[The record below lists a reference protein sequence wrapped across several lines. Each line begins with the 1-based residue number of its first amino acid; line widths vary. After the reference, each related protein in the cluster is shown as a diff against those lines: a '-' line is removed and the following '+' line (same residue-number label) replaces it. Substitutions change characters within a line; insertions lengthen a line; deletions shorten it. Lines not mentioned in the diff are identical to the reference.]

1 MSPGGEERRKP
12 VQTPKTVAVGVALT
26 AAALALAP
34 SAAAGMLIGNYE
46 VETTRDPGHSWL
58 WNVRPC
64 QVQAPD
70 CVHVNAQPRPNGQ
83 AEPWNA
89 DAHLANGRYT
99 MVVDVPDGVRCT
111 VYFLPSHDTYSWD
124 AVTLAG
130 SVDSTF
136 DAGCG
141 NAPGGTVSYPFN
153 LVRF

>member
-1 MSPGGEERRKP
+1 VK
-12 VQTPKTVAVGVALT
+12 TPKTLAVGVALT
-26 AAALALAP
+26 AAGIALAP
-34 SAAAGMLIGNYE
+34 TAAAGMLIGNYE

-64 QVQAPD
+64 QVVAPD

-83 AEPWNA
+83 AEPWNT

-111 VYFLPSHDTYSWD
+111 IYFLPSHDTYSWD
-124 AVTLAG
+124 ATTLSG

-153 LVRF
+153 LVRY

>member
-1 MSPGGEERRKP
+1 
-12 VQTPKTVAVGVALT
+12 VQTPKTAAAGIALI

-46 VETTRDPGHSWL
+46 VETTRDPGHSWI

-64 QVQAPD
+64 QVEAPD
-70 CVHVNAQPRPNGQ
+70 CVHVNAEPRPNGQ
-83 AEPWNA
+83 AEPWNT

-124 AVTLAG
+124 AVTLSG

-136 DAGCG
+136 NAGCG
-141 NAPGGTVSYPFN
+141 NAPGGTVSYPFT